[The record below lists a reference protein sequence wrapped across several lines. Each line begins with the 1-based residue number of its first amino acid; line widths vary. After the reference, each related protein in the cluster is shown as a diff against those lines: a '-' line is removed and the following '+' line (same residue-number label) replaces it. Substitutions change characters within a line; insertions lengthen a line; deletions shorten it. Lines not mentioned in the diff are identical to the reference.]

1 MKSPKGLARVA
12 YNLLAHSWATSLSD
26 SWLSLKYSLATRSQ
40 ASESDDTAASQPKVT
55 LIIPVYNVQ
64 RYIKVCL
71 KSVVAQ
77 NYKNLHVIVVNDGS
91 TDNSMQIVDAFAG
104 KLNLQ
109 IVNQANAGLAAARN
123 AGVDA
128 IDRTDYLMFLDS
140 DDALALGALKALV
153 AQLQKS
159 GSDFVVGDCT
169 RMKGITRVKRV
180 DTRDVYAKGNRTG
193 ITFAEHPA
201 VIRDVTAWNKLFRYD
216 FYQWARL
223 RFPSGVYFEDMA
235 VMTRAYIEAEHFD
248 VLAKSIYLWRVRT
261 EGAKSITQQ
270 STSDKQ
276 FEDRFDA
283 LVQMRESIQ
292 GAIDA
297 GKANQ
302 ANKDAFADRLRTH
315 DAKLHTDRLK
325 ELMALAD

>member
-1 MKSPKGLARVA
+1 MKSPKGLARVV

-26 SWLSLKYSLATRSQ
+26 AWLSLKYSLATRSQ
-40 ASESDDTAASQPKVT
+40 ASDSGQAESNQPRIT
-55 LIIPVYNVQ
+55 LIIPVYNVE
-64 RYIKVCL
+64 RYIKLCL
-71 KSVVAQ
+71 KSVAAQ

-91 TDNSMQIVDAFAG
+91 TDKSMQIVDAFAG

-140 DDALALGALKALV
+140 DDALRLGALKALV
-153 AQLQKS
+153 GQLQKS

-169 RMKGITRVKRV
+169 RMKGVTRVKRV
-180 DTRDVYAKGNRTG
+180 DTRQVYAKGTRSA
-193 ITFAEHPA
+193 ITFAQHPA

-248 VLAKSIYLWRVRT
+248 VLARSVYLWRVRT

-270 STSDKQ
+270 SKSDKQ
-276 FEDRFDA
+276 FDDRFDA
-283 LVQMRESIQ
+283 LVEMRATIQ
-292 GAIDA
+292 AAIDA
-297 GKANQ
+297 GKASK
-302 ANKDAFADRLRTH
+302 ANMDAFADRLRTH
-315 DAKLHTDRLK
+315 DAHLHSDRLK
-325 ELMALAD
+325 ELMALVD

>member
-40 ASESDDTAASQPKVT
+40 AAGSEGTSVALPKIT

-64 RYIKVCL
+64 RYIKLCL
-71 KSVVAQ
+71 KSVAAQ

-128 IDRTDYLMFLDS
+128 ILRTDYLMFLDS
-140 DDALALGALKALV
+140 DDALRLGALKALV

-180 DTRDVYAKGNRTG
+180 DTREVYAKGTRSAV
-193 ITFAEHPA
+193 TFAEHPA

-261 EGAKSITQQ
+261 EGDKSITQQ

-283 LVQMRESIQ
+283 LVQMREAIQ

-315 DAKLHTDRLK
+315 DAKLHSDRLK